1 MVDTKLSTKNKPNV
15 VTAQDVANLAGVSR
29 SVVSRTFTENGSLS
43 EVTKQKVLKAAEQLG
58 YQVNFLAQ
66 GLNRRRSQLIGVVVA
81 HINDPFRS
89 LLLEAL
95 LKEIQARGYQAM
107 VTEVRPGDE
116 LDETMR
122 RFTQYRV
129 SGVVVTS
136 GQPPEALVKECLQYS
151 IPIVGINREIDL
163 PKVDVVCSDNH
174 AGAKLAADQLIAA
187 GCCSIGWLN
196 YKHSIWS
203 GLDREK
209 GFQSSLKGWLE
220 NKDHEYIEIQSERN
234 GYEGGFLAAEQ
245 LIASGQRLDGIFC
258 ATALMACGF
267 LDGMRKNGL
276 DAPKDF
282 HIIGFDNT
290 PLTAQYSYRLTT
302 IEHDVVETA
311 KRALW
316 CLESRA
322 RHEDMEQRVELIPV
336 KLITRNTSPIHTQ
349 DS

>member
-1 MVDTKLSTKNKPNV
+1 MMDVKLSIKKKSNA

-29 SVVSRTFTENGSLS
+29 SVVSRTFTENGSIS
-43 EVTKQKVLKAAEQLG
+43 EATKQKVLKAAEQLG

-66 GLNRRRSQLIGVVVA
+66 GLNRRRSKLIGVVVA
-81 HINDPFRS
+81 HISDPFRS
-89 LLLEAL
+89 SLLEAL
-95 LKEIQARGYQAM
+95 LKEIQTRGYQAM

-116 LDETMR
+116 LNETMR

-136 GQPPEALVKECLQYS
+136 GQPPEELVKECLQFS

-174 AGAKLAADQLIAA
+174 TGAKMAADQLIAV
-187 GCCSIGWLN
+187 GCRSIGWLN
-196 YKHSIWS
+196 YKHSTWS
-203 GLDREK
+203 GIDREK
-209 GFQSSLKGWLE
+209 GFKETLKDWLKD
-220 NKDHEYIEIQSERN
+220 KDHAYIDIRSERN

-245 LIASGQRLDGIFC
+245 FIASGQQLDGLFC

-267 LDGMRKNGL
+267 LDGMRIHGL
-276 DAPKDF
+276 DAPKDC

-290 PLTAQYSYRLTT
+290 PLTAQYSYQLTT

-311 KRALW
+311 KRAIW
-316 CLESRA
+316 CLESRSSN
-322 RHEDMEQRVELIPV
+322 ENIEQRFERIPV
-336 KLITRNTSPIHTQ
+336 KLIARKTSPFPTQ
-349 DS
+349 S